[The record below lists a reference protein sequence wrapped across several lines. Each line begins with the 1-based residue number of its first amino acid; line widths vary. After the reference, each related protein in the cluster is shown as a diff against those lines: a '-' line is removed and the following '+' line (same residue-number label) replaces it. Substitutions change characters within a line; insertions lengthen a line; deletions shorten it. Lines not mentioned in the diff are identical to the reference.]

1 MCRTN
6 KNQFGHVQNLQK
18 SLRHVQNLQN
28 SIRTCAEL
36 TKSNSNMCRT
46 YKNHFDMCRTYK
58 IRFFGHVQN
67 LQKAIQT
74 CAEHTRSVKILLAN
88 SDKCTRPLSSIE
100 FNLNER
106 VSLTRATSES
116 AHPITPIYLLKP
128 RFSDN
133 SETCLLFIRKQQQIF
148 TTCC

>member
-1 MCRTN
+1 MCRTYQTCAELTKFDSDMCRTYKKQFEHVQNITKITQFDMCRTN
-6 KNQFGHVQNLQK
+6 KIRLQELQK
-18 SLRHVQNLQN
+18 

-36 TKSNSNMCRT
+36 TKSNS
-46 YKNHFDMCRTYK
+46 DMCRTYK
-58 IRFFGHVQN
+58 IGQN
-67 LQKAIQT
+67 TPQ
-74 CAEHTRSVKILLAN
+74 N